1 MAPVP
6 GAPTDFQKAGSLYLQ
21 CDGNPNNMSAGES
34 IARLIALS
42 AVIGLLAPPP
52 ETPDASKR
60 KFGVAGVAACDG
72 ILSGEKAEGNPV
84 RRIPLTLA
92 RALHRIEAND
102 YVGAIADVTAARNEA
117 RA

>member
-1 MAPVP
+1 MKYIVRTIVLHCAALSLALTPAVTSGAEPVP
-6 GAPTDFQKAGSLYLQ
+6 GEPTDPKKAGSLYLQ

-52 ETPDASKR
+52 EAPDPSKR

-72 ILSGEKAEGNPV
+72 ILSGEKAEGNAV
-84 RRIPLTLA
+84 RRIPLTL
-92 RALHRIEAND
+92 
-102 YVGAIADVTAARNEA
+102 
-117 RA
+117 